1 MGLIKAALA
10 GIGTQFADQ
19 WLEFFSC
26 DAIDPDVLVIKG
38 VKKNGK
44 GTSNT
49 KGSDNVISHGSGI
62 VVADGQCMIIVEQGV
77 VIEICNEPGYY
88 TYDSNLEP
96 SVFYGGFGSGLKN
109 SIKEM
114 WNRIKHGGGVS
125 HDQRIYYFNTKEII
139 GNKFGTVNPVG
150 FRMVYPELGRSFT
163 LEVSCHGM
171 YSYEIT
177 NPVTFYSKVCGNVA
191 GEYRR
196 SEIDETMRAEFLH
209 CLQPGLGRLSQLGIR
224 YDELTLHNNELTE
237 AMREELITLWSED
250 RGITVKKVAIKSVTI
265 SQKEKERI
273 QKYEDMAW
281 NRDPANAAAVMVGA
295 QAEAMTSA
303 AQNSAGAMTGFLG
316 MGMAQQA
323 GGLNANA
330 LFGMAQ
336 QNQQNQQAQAQAQ
349 AAAPSANT
357 WKCECGTEN
366 TGKFCSG
373 CGSAKP
379 APVGQWK
386 CSCGAE
392 NTGKFCAECGSK
404 KPEEVQGWTCSCG
417 AVNKGKFCAECGSK
431 KPAGAPL
438 YRCDKCGWEPADPH
452 NPPKFCAE
460 CGDSF
465 DDSDI
470 VK

>member
-1 MGLIKAALA
+1 MGLIKAALS
-10 GIGTQFADQ
+10 GIGSQLADQ
-19 WLEFFSC
+19 WIDYFSC
-26 DAIDPDVLVIKG
+26 DAIPADVLALKG
-38 VKKNGK
+38 VKKSGK
-44 GTSNT
+44 NSSNT
-49 KGSDNVISHGSGI
+49 KGSDNVITHGSGI
-62 VVADGQCMIIVEQGV
+62 IVADGQCMIIVEQGV
-77 VIEICNEPGYY
+77 VIEICNQPGHY

-96 SVFYGGFGSGLKN
+96 SVFYGGFGQGLKN

-125 HDQRIYYFNTKEII
+125 HDQRIYYFNTKEIMD
-139 GNKFGTVNPVG
+139 NKFGTVNPVG
-150 FRMVYPELGRSFT
+150 FRVDYPDLGRSFT
-163 LEVSCHGM
+163 VGVRCNGI
-171 YSYEIT
+171 YSYKIT
-177 NPVTFYSKVCGNVA
+177 DPVAFYTNVCGNVSDT
-191 GEYRR
+191 YNR
-196 SEIDETMRAEFLH
+196 SQLDNQMLSEFLDS
-209 CLQPGLGRLSQLGIR
+209 LQPGFAKISQMGIR
-224 YDELTLHNNELTE
+224 YDQIPLHNRELTE
-237 AMREELITLWSED
+237 AMNEELSAKWSKL
-250 RGITVKKVAIKSVTI
+250 RGISIVTLAIRSVTI
-265 SQKEKERI
+265 SEKDQERI

-281 NRDPANAAAVMVGA
+281 NRDPANAAATMVGA
-295 QAEAMTSA
+295 QAEAMTA
-303 AQNSAGAMTGFLG
+303 AAKNSAGAMTGFLG

-336 QNQQNQQAQAQAQ
+336 QNQQVQQQS
-349 AAAPSANT
+349 AAPAANT
-357 WKCECGTEN
+357 WKCECGAEN

-379 APVGQWK
+379 APTGQWK

-438 YRCDKCGWEPADPH
+438 YRCDKCGWEPADPY